1 MQERGG
7 REFVECLMLSLGEFF
22 SDLKSVLSLAALK
35 RVAHK
40 VLDDD
45 CPGLA
50 GQLAYFTLF
59 SLFPFLLS
67 LVALAGLAV
76 DDPASLLRALTER
89 MQGFLPKDAVMLL
102 EDYIDLTLRDAAP
115 SVLLFGILATFWSGW
130 AAANAIVKGVNR
142 AYDLR
147 ETRPWWTLGGISV
160 LMVLGFVLVIV
171 SLALVV
177 FGPEV
182 GGYVQ
187 KLIRLPD
194 VLVTLWDVLRWGIA
208 FLAVTSAHAVLYY
221 LAPNAKVPFKWIT
234 PGGFA
239 ATVLVLVSSMGLDLW
254 VSNLGRYD
262 QIYGQVGAI
271 MVLMLWLYVTGL
283 MVLIGAEINAV
294 LARMAE
300 ERKDTNIIQ
309 PQGLANRSGTQL
321 GNTGEQP

>member
-1 MQERGG
+1 
-7 REFVECLMLSLGEFF
+7 MLDMSEFF
-22 SDLKSVLSLAALK
+22 SDLRSILSLGALR
-35 RVAHK
+35 RVVCR

-67 LVALAGLAV
+67 LVALAGLV
-76 DDPASLLRALTER
+76 VNDPASLLKVLTDR
-89 MQGFLPKDAVMLL
+89 MQGFLPEDAIRLL
-102 EDYIDLTLRDAAP
+102 DDYIDLTLRGAAP
-115 SVLLFGILATFWSGW
+115 SVLLFGVLATFWSGW

-142 AYDLR
+142 AYDLQ
-147 ETRPWWTLGGISV
+147 ESRPWWKLWGISV
-160 LMVLGFVLVIV
+160 LMVVGFVIVII

-187 KLIRLPD
+187 RLTGLPAT
-194 VLVTLWDVLRWGIA
+194 LLTLWDVMRWAMA
-208 FLAVTSAHAVLYY
+208 FAAVSLAHAVLYY
-221 LAPNAKVPFKWIT
+221 VTPNAKVPFKWIT

-239 ATVLVLVSSMGLDLW
+239 ATVLILVSSVGLDLIA
-254 VSNLGRYD
+254 NLGRYG

-300 ERKDTNIIQ
+300 ERKDTKLIQ
-309 PQGLANRSGTQL
+309 PQGSAN
-321 GNTGEQP
+321 